1 MPLIDNQIAMRLLP
15 STRFRLQERCER
27 VEMSA
32 SAPQGER
39 GRALQHAIFL
49 ASGFVALVIESSGH
63 PALEVGMV
71 GREGVIGAELV
82 LGTMR
87 APWRVKVIGAGE
99 GWRIDAVALR
109 EVSATHPDLQRLLHG
124 TVLVRLHQQAL
135 WLACDR
141 FHSTAS
147 RVARWMLMT
156 LDRVQGGH
164 FHMTHEFLAQ
174 MLGVRRVSVTLAAN
188 GLQRDGVI
196 TYRRGDVRVLDRE
209 RLLACACSCYET
221 DRRLLRTM
229 VRDYVRQPT
238 DRPA

>member
-1 MPLIDNQIAMRLLP
+1 MPLTDNQIVMRLLP
-15 STRFRLQERCER
+15 TTRLRLLERCEH
-27 VEMSA
+27 VELSP
-32 SAPQGER
+32 SSLLGER
-39 GRALQHAIFL
+39 GRALQHAVFPT
-49 ASGFVALVIESSGH
+49 SGFVALVIESSGH
-63 PALEVGMV
+63 PALEVGMI

-82 LGTMR
+82 LGAMK
-87 APWRVKVIGAGE
+87 APWRVKVIGSGE
-99 GWRIDAVALR
+99 GWRIDALALR

-135 WLACDR
+135 WSACDR

-156 LDRVQGGH
+156 LDRLQSGH

-196 TYRRGDVRVLDRE
+196 TYRRGDVHVLNRE

-221 DRRLLRTM
+221 DRRMLRTM
-229 VRDYVRQPT
+229 VSDYVRQPT
-238 DRPA
+238 YRSV

>member
-1 MPLIDNQIAMRLLP
+1 MPLTDNQIVMRLLP
-15 STRFRLQERCER
+15 TTRLRLLERCEC
-27 VEMSA
+27 VELRPS
-32 SAPQGER
+32 SSLGKR
-39 GRALQHAIFL
+39 GRTLQHAVFP

-63 PALEVGMV
+63 PALEVGMI

-82 LGTMR
+82 LGAMK
-87 APWRVKVIGAGE
+87 APWRVEVIGAGE
-99 GWRIDAVALR
+99 GWRIDALALR

-124 TVLVRLHQQAL
+124 TLLVRLHQQAL
-135 WLACDR
+135 WSACHR

-156 LDRVQGGH
+156 VDRLQSGH

-196 TYRRGDVRVLDRE
+196 TYRRGDVHVLDRE
-209 RLLACACSCYET
+209 RLLFFACSCYET

-229 VRDYVRQPT
+229 VSDYVRQPT
-238 DRPA
+238 YRSV